1 MLYDV
6 KTTGKFDRDIRLA
19 KKRGLNEND
28 LFEVVKKLA
37 NDENLPAKNHDH
49 ALKGDF
55 KGKREC
61 HINPDWLLIYKK
73 EKTIQLITLVRTGTH
88 ADLYGK

>member
-1 MLYDV
+1 MLYNV
-6 KTTGKFDRDIRLA
+6 KTTNKFDHDIKLA
-19 KKRGLNEND
+19 KKRGLDENELLD
-28 LFEVVKKLA
+28 VVMKLA
-37 NDENLPAKNHDH
+37 NDEKLPVSLHDH

-61 HINPDWLLIYKK
+61 HINPDWLLIYKR

>member
-1 MLYDV
+1 MRYDV
-6 KTTGKFDRDIRLA
+6 RTTSKFDHDVKLA

-28 LFEVVKKLA
+28 L
-37 NDENLPAKNHDH
+37 NHDH

-55 KGKREC
+55 IGKREC
-61 HINPDWLLIYKK
+61 HINPDWLLIYKR
-73 EKTIQLITLVRTGTH
+73 EETLQLITLIRTGTH

>member
-1 MLYDV
+1 MLFNV
-6 KTTGKFDRDIRLA
+6 KTTGKFDRDIKLA
-19 KKRGLNEND
+19 KRRGLNEDD
-28 LFEVVKKLA
+28 LFAVVKKLA
-37 NDENLPAKNHDH
+37 DGEILPEKCRDH

-55 KGKREC
+55 VGKREC

-73 EKTIQLITLVRTGTH
+73 EKTIQLITLIRTGTH

>member
-1 MLYDV
+1 MRYDV
-6 KTTGKFDRDIRLA
+6 RTTGKFDHDVKLA

-28 LFEVVKKLA
+28 LFVVVGKLA
-37 NDENLPAKNHDH
+37 NGEKLPPKSHDH

-55 KGKREC
+55 IGKREC
-61 HINPDWLLIYKK
+61 HINPDWLLIYKR
-73 EKTIQLITLVRTGTH
+73 EETLQLITLIRTGTH

>member
-6 KTTGKFDRDIRLA
+6 KTTGKFDHDIKLA
-19 KKRGLNEND
+19 KKRGLNED
-28 LFEVVKKLA
+28 ELFDVVKKLA
-37 NDENLPAKNHDH
+37 NGEKLPAKHHDH
-49 ALKGDF
+49 SLKGDF

-61 HINPDWLLIYKK
+61 HVNPDWLLIYKR
-73 EKTIQLITLVRTGTH
+73 EETIQLITLVRTGTH